1 MAHPHNS
8 GLTLRIFLKFYAMKG
23 AINCYIEIM
32 LMAFPQKKLSGA
44 NGACRIQNGASSQLW
59 ISCQDCFTILYSERG
74 QDIHGNYIDGF
85 SEKSLIPGSFIILV
99 QKWYVLMTLDLLSGF
114 FFFFNFAQ

>member
-8 GLTLRIFLKFYAMKG
+8 GLTLRIFLKFYTMKG

-32 LMAFPQKKLSGA
+32 LMAFPKKNLSGA
-44 NGACRIQNGASSQLW
+44 NGPCRTQIGASSQLW

-74 QDIHGNYIDGF
+74 QDIMA
-85 SEKSLIPGSFIILV
+85 IILMV
-99 QKWYVLMTLDLLSGF
+99 FLKKVLFRAVWSFWSKNGTSS
-114 FFFFNFAQ
+114 

>member
-8 GLTLRIFLKFYAMKG
+8 GLTLRIFLKFYTMKG
-23 AINCYIEIM
+23 AIKCYIEIM
-32 LMAFPQKKLSGA
+32 LMAFPKKNLSGA
-44 NGACRIQNGASSQLW
+44 NGPCRTQIGASSQLW

-85 SEKSLIPGSFIILV
+85 SEKKS
-99 QKWYVLMTLDLLSGF
+99 YSGQF
-114 FFFFNFAQ
+114 GHFGLKMVRLHDFGFALRFFFFNFAQ

>member
-8 GLTLRIFLKFYAMKG
+8 GLTLRIFLKFYTMKG

-32 LMAFPQKKLSGA
+32 LMAFPKKNLSGA
-44 NGACRIQNGASSQLW
+44 NGPCRTQIGASSQLW

-85 SEKSLIPGSFIILV
+85 SEKSLIPGSLVILV
-99 QKWYVLMTLDLLSGF
+99 
-114 FFFFNFAQ
+114 